1 MVTNFAD
8 SFSALWTDVTFQQ
21 VDPVLVNFQVV
32 FFCKG
37 LATLVTNMFL
47 LGAMNLV
54 NVSVEALVPEDDVD
68 HGDDGGDDDGGS
80 DDGDES
86 CEHECGDSC
95 TSRRKGDTSPSCSGG
110 RICGA
115 VLPGTSK

>member
-1 MVTNFAD
+1 M
-8 SFSALWTDVTFQQ
+8 
-21 VDPVLVNFQVV
+21 NFQVV

-68 HGDDGGDDDGGS
+68 HGDDGDGGGGDGGGGDDGDDGG
-80 DDGDES
+80 DGW
-86 CEHECGDSC
+86 
-95 TSRRKGDTSPSCSGG
+95 
-110 RICGA
+110 
-115 VLPGTSK
+115 

>member
-1 MVTNFAD
+1 MVTDFAD
-8 SFSALWTDVTFQQ
+8 SFPTLWTDVPPQQ

-54 NVSVEALVPEDDVD
+54 NVRVEALVPEDDVD
-68 HGDDGGDDDGGS
+68 HGNGGGDDDK
-80 DDGDES
+80 DEFG
-86 CEHECGDSC
+86 ERE
-95 TSRRKGDTSPSCSGG
+95 
-110 RICGA
+110 
-115 VLPGTSK
+115 

>member
-8 SFSALWTDVTFQQ
+8 SFPTLWTDVPPQQ

-68 HGDDGGDDDGGS
+68 HGDDVDDGGGDDD
-80 DDGDES
+80 DDES
-86 CEHECGDSC
+86 GERECGDSC
-95 TSRRKGDTSPSCSGG
+95 TSRRKEDTSPSCSGG
-110 RICGA
+110 QIGGA

>member
-8 SFSALWTDVTFQQ
+8 SFPALWANVTFQQ

-32 FFCKG
+32 FLCKG

-54 NVSVEALVPEDDVD
+54 NVSVEALVPEDDD
-68 HGDDGGDDDGGS
+68 GDDGGGDDDG
-80 DDGDES
+80 DEY
-86 CEHECGDSC
+86 CEHEC
-95 TSRRKGDTSPSCSGG
+95 
-110 RICGA
+110 
-115 VLPGTSK
+115 

>member
-8 SFSALWTDVTFQQ
+8 CFPALWADVTFQQ

-37 LATLVTNMFL
+37 LATLLTNMFL

-54 NVSVEALVPEDDVD
+54 NVSMEALVPKDDI
-68 HGDDGGDDDGGS
+68 
-80 DDGDES
+80 EY
-86 CEHECGDSC
+86 
-95 TSRRKGDTSPSCSGG
+95 
-110 RICGA
+110 
-115 VLPGTSK
+115 

>member
-8 SFSALWTDVTFQQ
+8 SFPALWADVPPQQ

-32 FFCKG
+32 FLSKG

-54 NVSVEALVPEDDVD
+54 NVRVEALVPEDDVD
-68 HGDDGGDDDGGS
+68 HS
-80 DDGDES
+80 DDGDD
-86 CEHECGDSC
+86 GDD
-95 TSRRKGDTSPSCSGG
+95 GDDD
-110 RICGA
+110 
-115 VLPGTSK
+115 

>member
-8 SFSALWTDVTFQQ
+8 IFPALWTDVTFQQ

-54 NVSVEALVPEDDVD
+54 NVSVEALVPEIDVD
-68 HGDDGGDDDGGS
+68 HGDHGADGGDDD
-80 DDGDES
+80 DDEY
-86 CEHECGDSC
+86 CEHEC
-95 TSRRKGDTSPSCSGG
+95 
-110 RICGA
+110 
-115 VLPGTSK
+115 

>member
-8 SFSALWTDVTFQQ
+8 SFPALWANVTFQQ

-32 FFCKG
+32 FLCKG

-54 NVSVEALVPEDDVD
+54 NVSVEALVPEDDVG
-68 HGDDGGDDDGGS
+68 HGNDDDDGGG
-80 DDGDES
+80 DGGDEFG
-86 CEHECGDSC
+86 ERVCGGSC
-95 TSRRKGDTSPSCSGG
+95 T
-110 RICGA
+110 
-115 VLPGTSK
+115 

>member
-8 SFSALWTDVTFQQ
+8 IFPALWTDVTFQQ

-54 NVSVEALVPEDDVD
+54 NVCVQTLVPEDGVIHGNGGSDCGG
-68 HGDDGGDDDGGS
+68 GDDGEFG
-80 DDGDES
+80 ER
-86 CEHECGDSC
+86 ECGDSC
-95 TSRRKGDTSPSCSGG
+95 TSRRKEDTSPSCSGG
-110 RICGA
+110 QIGGG

>member
-8 SFSALWTDVTFQQ
+8 SFPALWTDVPPQQ

-68 HGDDGGDDDGGS
+68 HGNGGGGDDGDDGGG

-86 CEHECGDSC
+86 CEHEC
-95 TSRRKGDTSPSCSGG
+95 
-110 RICGA
+110 
-115 VLPGTSK
+115 

>member
-1 MVTNFAD
+1 MVGGVPLQLNQVVPHFVQTDWLSNVVDSFEVVTNFAD
-8 SFSALWTDVTFQQ
+8 SFPALWTDVTPQQ
-21 VDPVLVNFQVV
+21 MDPVLVNFQVV

-68 HGDDGGDDDGGS
+68 HGNGGGDDDK
-80 DDGDES
+80 DEFG
-86 CEHECGDSC
+86 ERE
-95 TSRRKGDTSPSCSGG
+95 
-110 RICGA
+110 
-115 VLPGTSK
+115 

>member
-8 SFSALWTDVTFQQ
+8 SFPTLWTDVPPQQ

-54 NVSVEALVPEDDVD
+54 NVSVEALVPEDDDD
-68 HGDDGGDDDGGS
+68 HGNDGDDGGDDD
-80 DDGDES
+80 DDEY
-86 CEHECGDSC
+86 CEHEC
-95 TSRRKGDTSPSCSGG
+95 
-110 RICGA
+110 
-115 VLPGTSK
+115 

>member
-8 SFSALWTDVTFQQ
+8 SFPALWANVTFQQ

-68 HGDDGGDDDGGS
+68 HGNDDGGN
-80 DDGDES
+80 DGDDEDEFS
-86 CEHECGDSC
+86 GSEC
-95 TSRRKGDTSPSCSGG
+95 
-110 RICGA
+110 
-115 VLPGTSK
+115 